1 MEQVGFQCKVLYRDN
16 DVVKVRISGW
26 NGTFGGAADVYIGA
40 GQLSEIALR
49 LRGFPGNGADVRE
62 VILGT
67 FDSESAGGGVRMK
80 FYCVSAAGHCRVE
93 AKIAADPGPAGS
105 SECAVLVLPIEAS
118 AVDLFVEAL
127 DQLDKATLTEAF
139 LKGANAAS

>member
-16 DVVKVRISGW
+16 DLVKVRISGW

-62 VILGT
+62 VMLGT

-93 AKIAADPGPAGS
+93 AKIAADPGPARVPRN
-105 SECAVLVLPIEAS
+105 VLCSCCRSKPLLSICSWRRLISWIKPLS
-118 AVDLFVEAL
+118 QRPF
-127 DQLDKATLTEAF
+127 
-139 LKGANAAS
+139 